1 MDTPMA
7 VEFTPTTVL
16 GPCRPP
22 EAQSVWGITGEAF
35 LICFCAAP
43 ARMALGWL
51 FTCTPESPEQPPAG
65 DGPRWQAGSERGA
78 ADCAGGLRGTQ
89 AKLIRAWSGGGPGA
103 FSSGAEGY
111 PLQ

>member
-35 LICFCAAP
+35 LICFCAARP
-43 ARMALGWL
+43 GWPWVGCSCAL
-51 FTCTPESPEQPPAG
+51 
-65 DGPRWQAGSERGA
+65 R
-78 ADCAGGLRGTQ
+78 
-89 AKLIRAWSGGGPGA
+89 RALSSLLQVTGPGGRQEVRGEQQTA
-103 FSSGAEGY
+103 QVASGA
-111 PLQ
+111 PRQS